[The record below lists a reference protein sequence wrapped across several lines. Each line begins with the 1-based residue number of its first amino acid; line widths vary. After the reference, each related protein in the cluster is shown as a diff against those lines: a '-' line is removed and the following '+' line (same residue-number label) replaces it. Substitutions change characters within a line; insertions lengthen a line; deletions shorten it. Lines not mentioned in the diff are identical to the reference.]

1 MMIGKFPRV
10 PKVGFPLIDVRDCA
24 AIHVAAMTAQEASG
38 RRLLAT
44 GQTLWFKDIA
54 AILKAEYPSL
64 KKLPQGEIP
73 NFVLYAKSEGR
84 QIQSVLEEAVE
95 MMLKEKQGYVMRP
108 EVKAAY
114 EASLEQFDDLYKR
127 LAQ

>member
-1 MMIGKFPRV
+1 MTDRDYKQTATPAKQVKESAAPFIHERKKFATQMDAD
-10 PKVGFPLIDVRDCA
+10 LL
-24 AIHVAAMTAQEASG
+24 
-38 RRLLAT
+38 RRLR
-44 GQTLWFKDIA
+44 
-54 AILKAEYPSL
+54 E
-64 KKLPQGEIP
+64 
-73 NFVLYAKSEGR
+73 YAKSEGR